1 MADGESVEVMEVGR
15 VASSVAFSKYMS
27 LFAQQLLLVSF
38 DVTLVVGSKGGGVL
52 PPRLGPSL
60 GVGGGEQNQDP

>member
-38 DVTLVVGSKGGGVL
+38 DVSLVVGSKGGRGF
-52 PPRLGPSL
+52 
-60 GVGGGEQNQDP
+60 DPKAWTQSWGWG